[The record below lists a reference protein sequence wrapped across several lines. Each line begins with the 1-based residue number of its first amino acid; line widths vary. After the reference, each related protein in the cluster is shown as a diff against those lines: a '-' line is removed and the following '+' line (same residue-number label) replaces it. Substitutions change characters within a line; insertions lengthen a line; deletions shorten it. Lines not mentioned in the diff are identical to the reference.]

1 MRLPKVQAGT
11 IIVGA
16 FAILL
21 AVITVIS
28 GVSIWRMYTADA
40 IASDLVRDKLA
51 KEQLTSEMLAVA
63 QLNKLLAVSIARSDS
78 LELGD
83 YYQAELARG
92 EKRAAEIEKAVA
104 ALPMQDAERQ
114 LMKTVLERKAALA
127 AVRRAVFDAKD
138 MGKVMEVEQLVGGR
152 LEPAF
157 RHYADAM
164 SRLLAFQTTRARAM
178 QTESEQAFG
187 ASLVLIMALGALAVC
202 GGGLLAWLLVR
213 HIVRPLRRGVE
224 LAEQVAAGDL
234 RATIEHQRDDEIG
247 RLFDAL
253 NRMTA
258 SMSDTVA
265 RVMDGALA
273 IDAASAQIAEGNHD
287 LSRRT
292 EHQAGAIEETASSM
306 EELTSTVRQNSDS
319 ASEAS
324 KLAQSAQSVALAG
337 GEAMA
342 QMVSKMASIRASA
355 DRIVDI
361 IAVIDGIAFQ
371 TNILALNAAVE
382 AARAGEEGRGF
393 AVVAGEVRSLAQRS
407 AAAAKDIKKLITD
420 SANEIES
427 GAGIAN
433 AAGDTMRDI
442 VGSVR
447 RLTSLLGAINN
458 ASSEQAAGIA
468 QVGEAIAGMDDA
480 TRQNAALVEQATSAA
495 DALREQAHQLAA
507 LVGTFTVEHAASGA
521 ATGRE
526 RSFAIPFDR
535 QAVTRAP
542 APRASRAVAQ
552 ATLTAAS
559 LRPGRGM
566 AEA

>member
-28 GVSIWRMYTADA
+28 SVSIWRMYTADA

-51 KEQLTSEMLAVA
+51 KEQLTSEMLSVA

-92 EKRAAEIEKAVA
+92 EKRAAEIENAVA

-157 RHYADAM
+157 QHYADAM
-164 SRLLAFQTTRARAM
+164 SRLLAYQTTRARAM
-178 QTESEQAFG
+178 QAESEQAFG
-187 ASLVLIMALGALAVC
+187 ASLALIIALGAIAVC

-213 HIVRPLRRGVE
+213 HIVLPLRRGVD

-273 IDAASAQIAEGNHD
+273 IDAASAQIAAGNHD

-292 EHQAGAIEETASSM
+292 EHQAGAIEETAASM

-427 GAGIAN
+427 GTGIAN

-442 VGSVR
+442 VGSVQ
-447 RLTSLLGAINN
+447 RLTGLLGAINN

-495 DALREQAHQLAA
+495 DALREQAGQLAA
-507 LVGTFTVEHAASGA
+507 LVGTFRVEQTASEAAAGQ
-521 ATGRE
+521 E
-526 RSFAIPFDR
+526 RLFAMSFDR
-535 QAVTRAP
+535 QAVALPP
-542 APRASRAVAQ
+542 ARRASRAVAQ

-559 LRPGRGM
+559 LRPSREM

>member
-28 GVSIWRMYTADA
+28 SVSIWRMYTADA

-51 KEQLTSEMLAVA
+51 KEQLTSEMLSVA

-157 RHYADAM
+157 QHYADAM
-164 SRLLAFQTTRARAM
+164 SRLLAYQTTRARAM
-178 QTESEQAFG
+178 QAESEQAFG
-187 ASLVLIMALGALAVC
+187 ASLALIIALGAIAVC

-213 HIVRPLRRGVE
+213 HIVLPLRRGVD

-273 IDAASAQIAEGNHD
+273 IDAASAQIAAGNHD

-292 EHQAGAIEETASSM
+292 EHQAGAIEETAASM

-427 GAGIAN
+427 GTGIAN

-442 VGSVR
+442 VGSVQ
-447 RLTSLLGAINN
+447 RLTGLLGAINN

-495 DALREQAHQLAA
+495 DALREQAGQLAA
-507 LVGTFTVEHAASGA
+507 LVGTFKVEQTASEAAAGQ
-521 ATGRE
+521 E
-526 RSFAIPFDR
+526 RLFAMSFDR
-535 QAVTRAP
+535 QAVALPP
-542 APRASRAVAQ
+542 ARRASRAVAQ

-559 LRPGRGM
+559 LRPSREM